1 MNEVQKKQRRRVD
14 NLSVGASCPHESQDI
29 EKLEKMGPLGWLEL
43 VRRILGKENGS
54 LTLLV
59 LVLAMGMV
67 GLCYLYHDTKV
78 ERQSLNEVLLKFTTV
93 QAQQTEILRVMENRL
108 SALEDKMR

>member
-1 MNEVQKKQRRRVD
+1 MD
-14 NLSVGASCPHESQDI
+14 NVPVGASCPHESTQDV
-29 EKLEKMGPLGWLEL
+29 ERLEKMGPLGWLEL

-108 SALEDKMR
+108 SALEERVR